1 MTRKSGLDRSVRPVP
16 GSAPQIRLPRLN
28 RFVLGNGL
36 RVVAVKHDDMPEVSA
51 RLLLTFGSLEDDRER
66 AGTALLTARALTE
79 GTTRK
84 SAGEVARA
92 LDYLGARFRIDVN
105 HDSTMLS
112 LRFLSRVFDAA
123 LEMMAEVVTGPAFD
137 ASEVDRLREE
147 RLDEIAA
154 GMDEPRT
161 VAGLRANEAIFGTH
175 PYGLRAGGVD
185 ETVRRI
191 DEEALRAFHSCRYTP
206 SEATL
211 IMVGDLPE
219 QAELERSLESTLG
232 CWQGEAGERKVIE
245 AAEST
250 PGRRIW
256 AINWP
261 GPQSEIRVGDVA
273 ISRSDPDYA
282 PALIMNAILG
292 GLFSSRINMNLREDK
307 GWTYGAGSRVEARK
321 LRGPFLVATA
331 VDSRA
336 SVGAVQE
343 ILGEMERMKSD
354 PASEEEMELAIN
366 SLTLSLP
373 RLFETVGQV
382 SGRVAHQVL
391 HDLPDEYWES
401 YADLIRAVTREDV
414 QRISKRLLD
423 TDRSAIVIVGPI
435 DEFRSELEELGR
447 VESRDV
453 FGNLSD
459 S

>member
-1 MTRKSGLDRSVRPVP
+1 
-16 GSAPQIRLPRLN
+16 
-28 RFVLGNGL
+28 
-36 RVVAVKHDDMPEVSA
+36 
-51 RLLLTFGSLEDDRER
+51 
-66 AGTALLTARALTE
+66 
-79 GTTRK
+79 
-84 SAGEVARA
+84 
-92 LDYLGARFRIDVN
+92 
-105 HDSTMLS
+105 
-112 LRFLSRVFDAA
+112 
-123 LEMMAEVVTGPAFD
+123 
-137 ASEVDRLREE
+137 
-147 RLDEIAA
+147 
-154 GMDEPRT
+154 
-161 VAGLRANEAIFGTH
+161 
-175 PYGLRAGGVD
+175 
-185 ETVRRI
+185 
-191 DEEALRAFHSCRYTP
+191 
-206 SEATL
+206 
-211 IMVGDLPE
+211 MVGDLPE

-256 AINWP
+256 AIYWP

-391 HDLPDEYWES
+391 HDLPDDYWES